1 MSSSPADSQRRR
13 EKRYWIAT
21 ATMPLV
27 LPMFGLLV
35 LSMAGVGPV
44 DGASVGGLGLAALL
58 GSVTFG
64 LPPYG
69 VLLLVLLLMLRRE
82 HGGRAVRRWLWVAP
96 FLYLAVFWAMW
107 AVLFRTVPLDGRSFL
122 IVGGIA
128 FAVACGYAIL
138 AALGWSV
145 CVRRHGHPRGETPE
159 PAME

>member
-1 MSSSPADSQRRR
+1 
-13 EKRYWIAT
+13 
-21 ATMPLV
+21 
-27 LPMFGLLV
+27 
-35 LSMAGVGPV
+35 
-44 DGASVGGLGLAALL
+44 
-58 GSVTFG
+58 
-64 LPPYG
+64 
-69 VLLLVLLLMLRRE
+69 MLRRE

>member
-82 HGGRAVRRWLWVAP
+82 HGGRAVRRWLWAAP
-96 FLYLAVFWAMW
+96 FLYLALFWAMW
-107 AVLFRTVPLDGRSFL
+107 AVLFGGVELNWRPFL
-122 IVGGIA
+122 MIGGVA
-128 FAVACGYAIL
+128 FAVACGYTLL

-145 CVRRHGHPRGETPE
+145 WVRRHGRDLGGTPE
-159 PAME
+159 PATE